1 MWKTVLFLL
10 FTLIIVPLVTFQFD
24 EALSD
29 LQYATLMELVAIYLI
44 AAGLC
49 FVVSTISK
57 NYSQVDKLWSV
68 IPIVYVWV
76 TAWRGGFED
85 RLLLMAVLVTIW
97 GVRLTLNFAR
107 RGGYKWKFWEGD
119 EDYRWAILRA
129 KPEFQAPWRWIA
141 FNLFFISLYQMGLI
155 LLFTL
160 PILKS
165 MEGGPLG
172 WPDLVLA
179 LIFVGFVM
187 VETIA
192 DQQQWN
198 FQQKKQLQIAGGN
211 KPTKGFLD
219 EGLWGIVRHPNYAA
233 EQAIWVV
240 FYLFSIASTGLWIN
254 WSIAGCLLLILL
266 FKGSSDFSEGISVG
280 KYADYEDYQKRVP
293 RFIPLP
299 KGKKEPETVSE

>member
-10 FTLIIVPLVTFQFD
+10 FTLIVVPLVTFQFD
-24 EALSD
+24 EPLND
-29 LQYATLMELVAIYLI
+29 LQYATLMDLVVIYLI

-97 GVRLTLNFAR
+97 GVRLTYNFAR
-107 RGGYKWKFWEGD
+107 RGGYSWKFWEGE
-119 EDYRWAILRA
+119 EDYRWAVLRA

-165 MEGGPLG
+165 MAGEPLG
-172 WPDLVLA
+172 WVDLVLA
-179 LIFVGFVM
+179 LLFVALVM
-187 VETIA
+187 IETLA
-192 DQQQWN
+192 DQQQWV
-198 FQQKKQLQIAGGN
+198 FQNKKQLQIAGGG
-211 KPTKGFLD
+211 KPEKGFLD

-240 FYLFSIASTGLWIN
+240 FYLFSVASTGIWIN
-254 WSIAGCLLLILL
+254 WSIAGCLLLLLL

-280 KYADYEDYQKRVP
+280 KYSDYEDYQKRVP
-293 RFIPLP
+293 RFVPMP
-299 KGKKEPETVSE
+299 GRSKEPETVAE